1 LADLLPHL
9 QQRGDKEAREM
20 RAILEEQQKRLTET
34 ARKYQADSQLMLGF
48 NEDEQRQME
57 ANRRHWDKRL
67 NALAGELEREPAR
80 IREVYAVRATR
91 LEPVGLVYLWP
102 VTG

>member
-1 LADLLPHL
+1 MW
-9 QQRGDKEAREM
+9 RR
-20 RAILEEQQKRLTET
+20 
-34 ARKYQADSQLMLGF
+34 QL
-48 NEDEQRQME
+48 E

-80 IREVYAVRATR
+80 IQEVYAVRATR

-102 VTG
+102 ITG